1 MTGKEMAKR
10 YILAIVGVFL
20 MGIGVAV
27 TRHGDLGVSPI
38 SSVANVM
45 SIKYDA
51 VSLGYWLLIWNIL
64 LIIGQIV
71 ILRKKFKW
79 IQLLQIPLS
88 VLFGWFT
95 DFGVLITDPIPTP
108 NYAVQMVM
116 VVAGMIILALGITMC
131 VTANVIMNSGEAFVK
146 AISDTAH
153 KDFGILKVVFDV
165 CCVAAS
171 VAVSFILFGSIIG
184 TREGTIVTAIFTGF
198 IVKFLGGKLRKPL
211 EGLVAA

>member
-1 MTGKEMAKR
+1 
-10 YILAIVGVFL
+10 
-20 MGIGVAV
+20 
-27 TRHGDLGVSPI
+27 
-38 SSVANVM
+38 
-45 SIKYDA
+45 
-51 VSLGYWLLIWNIL
+51 
-64 LIIGQIV
+64 
-71 ILRKKFKW
+71 
-79 IQLLQIPLS
+79 
-88 VLFGWFT
+88 
-95 DFGVLITDPIPTP
+95 
-108 NYAVQMVM
+108 
-116 VVAGMIILALGITMC
+116 
-131 VTANVIMNSGEAFVK
+131 MNSGEAFVK